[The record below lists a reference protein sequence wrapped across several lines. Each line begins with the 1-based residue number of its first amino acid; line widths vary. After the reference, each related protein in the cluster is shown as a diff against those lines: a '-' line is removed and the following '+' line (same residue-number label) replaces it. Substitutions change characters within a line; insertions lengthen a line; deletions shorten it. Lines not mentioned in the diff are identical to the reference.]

1 MAALRGEG
9 GRCCQ
14 RLVARWRSKS
24 LTNNKRHRWLVTVPP
39 HASCATVPR
48 AVLCASFLRCCVLP
62 VLLSDGVGG
71 VGSDFGNELRDPQ
84 LICAFLC
91 RRDVRVVMP
100 AVTTYRW
107 AMTSFRG
114 T

>member
-1 MAALRGEG
+1 MLPSSCSTVEIKIFDQQQTPPMA
-9 GRCCQ
+9 
-14 RLVARWRSKS
+14 S
-24 LTNNKRHRWLVTVPP
+24 HRPP

-71 VGSDFGNELRDPQ
+71 VGSDFGNEVRDPQ

-91 RRDVRVVMP
+91 RDVRVVML